1 MVASTGIAATLLI
14 NGTTAHRKMF
24 LPINMNRNTCRSK
37 VRLKVIKQNSVYL
50 SQMKMESH
58 RAEELRGLSVLI
70 FDEATLADVF
80 VFEAIDHL
88 LRDVTGIDRPFGG
101 KIVLLG
107 VLETSFLERV
117 FIQEETGSSF
127 SR

>member
-1 MVASTGIAATLLI
+1 
-14 NGTTAHRKMF
+14 MF

-37 VRLKVIKQNSVYL
+37 VRLKVIKQSSVYL
-50 SQMKMESH
+50 SQMTMESH